1 MRIGLFTD
9 QFSAGI
15 SGQTTSVKMLY
26 NYFKQ
31 NGHDCYIFTSHSKK
45 LADND
50 PDIINLPGIPY
61 PMKNLRKYRFSPYRK
76 QHINEI
82 EAYKLDIIH
91 VHTEYYLAKIAL
103 AAKAELGIP
112 VVYTLHTMWEYYLDY
127 LSKPI
132 NKVAHEQLWRIVSRA
147 VFPKLARGA
156 DMIVVPS
163 KKVYDR
169 RRRYL
174 MGDNMVVIPTG
185 IDLERF
191 NSATESKRTDDK
203 IVFLYLGRLSPEKS
217 IDVSLRAFADMKN
230 RDNAKMVIVGDGP
243 SMHDL
248 KQLAEEL
255 SITEQ
260 TVFTGKVPR
269 NETVAYYKS
278 ADAFVSASKTES
290 QGLTFLEALASHL
303 PIYAIRDE
311 VIEELVEDGKNG
323 YLCDS
328 AAELT
333 QRMEQLCETKE
344 PPSEFKPLDGY
355 SVQDYARKILELYK
369 KVIHESKHKKPP
381 RPKRQTRRRNKQF
394 NGAS

>member
-31 NGHDCYIFTSHSKK
+31 NGHDCYIFTSHSEK
-45 LADND
+45 LVDKD

-61 PMKNLRKYRFSPYRK
+61 PMKNMREFRFSPFIKR
-76 QHINEI
+76 HIKVI

-132 NKVAHEQLWRIVSRA
+132 NKVAHEQLWRIVRRA

-191 NSATESKRTDDK
+191 GGAAKANGRT
-203 IVFLYLGRLSPEKS
+203 IRQCFC
-217 IDVSLRAFADMKN
+217 IWADCH
-230 RDNAKMVIVGDGP
+230 P
-243 SMHDL
+243 
-248 KQLAEEL
+248 
-255 SITEQ
+255 
-260 TVFTGKVPR
+260 
-269 NETVAYYKS
+269 
-278 ADAFVSASKTES
+278 
-290 QGLTFLEALASHL
+290 
-303 PIYAIRDE
+303 
-311 VIEELVEDGKNG
+311 
-323 YLCDS
+323 
-328 AAELT
+328 
-333 QRMEQLCETKE
+333 
-344 PPSEFKPLDGY
+344 
-355 SVQDYARKILELYK
+355 K
-369 KVIHESKHKKPP
+369 K
-381 RPKRQTRRRNKQF
+381 
-394 NGAS
+394 A